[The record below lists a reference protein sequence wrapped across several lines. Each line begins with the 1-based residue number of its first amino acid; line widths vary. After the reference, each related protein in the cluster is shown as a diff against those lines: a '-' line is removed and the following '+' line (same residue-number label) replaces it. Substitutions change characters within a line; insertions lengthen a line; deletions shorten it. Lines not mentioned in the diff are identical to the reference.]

1 MASLVGF
8 GISKLLGGGRKE
20 RQAVEALDPSRVV
33 TGFNAGGLTGRRDG
47 MSFNVTA
54 SPLRESRVRG
64 VGNALTRGISDV
76 RGLESRV
83 RPGFGLL
90 SQSIRESFGASRRR
104 ALGNARDQFARRRI
118 QGSSFAQ
125 DTLARIEAEFA
136 EREAAS
142 LAEANLAEIE
152 LTNDLMQRRTQMDV
166 ARAEVFL
173 NELNLQAQLGANFAT
188 QVTQTLGSL
197 QTTKSNLLADIAASR
212 SEAGGQMATELFS
225 AGASALS
232 GGSLSDILR
241 ATS

>member
-1 MASLVGF
+1 MGSLVGF

-20 RQAVEALDPSRVV
+20 REAVQSLDPSKVV
-33 TGFNAGGLTGRRDG
+33 TGFNAGGLTGQRDG

-54 SPLRESRVRG
+54 SPLREARVQG
-64 VGNALTRGISDV
+64 IGNALTRGIGDN
-76 RGLESRV
+76 RRLEARV

-125 DTLARIEAEFA
+125 DTLARLEAEFA

-166 ARAEVFL
+166 ARAETFL
-173 NELNLQAQLGANFAT
+173 SELNVQAELGANFAS
-188 QVTQTLGSL
+188 QVTQTLGNL

-212 SEAGGQMATELFS
+212 GEVGGDIAGDIFGAASAAAGGGGFS
-225 AGASALS
+225 EILGAL
-232 GGSLSDILR
+232 G
-241 ATS
+241 